1 MIIKITNS
9 NIYLLEDSF
18 IKKETIKHELN
29 NNPFAIIKIYI
40 EENIVKGYIYYS
52 DIYDRI
58 EINNIEVDKNYRNNK
73 IGTKLLENLIKENKD
88 ITLEVKITN
97 EIAIK
102 KAREDDL
109 RAHREKRAREIRAR
123 SWEIYELT
131 RSRKTK
137 NFKKRAWQKPLLWY
151 NK

>member
-9 NIYLLEDSF
+9 NISLLEDSF
-18 IKKETIKHELN
+18 ITKETIKHELN

-97 EIAIK
+97 EIRKGYYNGIDGVLMERK
-102 KAREDDL
+102 K
-109 RAHREKRAREIRAR
+109 
-123 SWEIYELT
+123 
-131 RSRKTK
+131 
-137 NFKKRAWQKPLLWY
+137 
-151 NK
+151 

>member
-58 EINNIEVDKNYRNNK
+58 EINNIEVVETQYLEKIICNNK

-97 EIAIK
+97 EIAINLYK
-102 KAREDDL
+102 KF
-109 RAHREKRAREIRAR
+109 
-123 SWEIYELT
+123 
-131 RSRKTK
+131 
-137 NFKKRAWQKPLLWY
+137 NFKKQAIRKGYY
-151 NK
+151 NGIDGVLMERKK